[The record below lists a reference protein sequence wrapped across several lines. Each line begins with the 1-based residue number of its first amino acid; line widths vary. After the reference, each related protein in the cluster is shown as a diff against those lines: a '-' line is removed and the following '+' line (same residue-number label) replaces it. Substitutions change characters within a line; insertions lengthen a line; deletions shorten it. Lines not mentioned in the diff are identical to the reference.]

1 MAQKF
6 MVTIEQGKCKHYDVS
21 HYYYYRDDHRD
32 EYEIIEYSTSGLP
45 LYTEFFDS
53 EQEAQDYFDGLNL
66 EDFVIPRPTEKL
78 NKYGRT
84 EAFLVKELNEVEV
97 DVETEEEPRKIIGY
111 KGIEIIETLKAKNR
125 FYKEE
130 IDN

>member
-21 HYYYYRDDHRD
+21 HYYYYHDHHD

-45 LYTEFFDS
+45 LYTKLFDS

-66 EDFVIPRPTEKL
+66 EDFVIPKPTDRL
-78 NKYGRT
+78 NKHGRI
-84 EAFLVKELNEVEV
+84 EAFLVKELNKVEVE
-97 DVETEEEPRKIIGY
+97 VETEEEPHKIIRY
-111 KGIEIIETLKAKNR
+111 IDVKIIETLKAKSR